1 MILKRKLYTKYDDT
15 DALKRMKDSDILA
28 ATPKEIPSPS
38 SRNIGMSAASGALL
52 GGGIGSAIGG
62 ITKKGIKKGGLFG
75 AALGAAANTYRALNK
90 SSNVGN
96 IEDIEFYN
104 RRLNEAQKWARRR
117 EKIDWKNNMTN
128 RQGYSY

>member
-1 MILKRKLYTKYDDT
+1 MILKRKLYTKYDET

-28 ATPKEIPSPS
+28 ATPKSIPAPS
-38 SRNIGMSAASGALL
+38 SSNLGLSAGSGALL

-62 ITKKGIKKGGLFG
+62 ITKKGIKKGGAYG
-75 AALGAAANTYRALNK
+75 AIIGAGINTYRSLNK
-90 SSNVGN
+90 ASNKEK

-104 RRLNEAQKWARRR
+104 RRLAEAQKWARRR
-117 EKIDWKNNMTN
+117 EKLDWKNNMTN